1 MALDLGFLKKKSKDA
16 PASVEAKPLDVIDTP
31 DSPDSEF
38 APLGGQPPESD
49 DYTLAAPEPEDD
61 IAGPVSAMGRPAT
74 ISIDRRPRFAK
85 ARVSL
90 IDRFL
95 AWRLPIIGRRGANV
109 QVQALMIIMAVC
121 AAVVVIVLAYDARL
135 SANGTLQTEIVGET
149 LMHTQR
155 LAKAAPYAIQG
166 NAVAFTE
173 LKDSRD
179 QIDANLDALI
189 KGDSQRSLS
198 ASSATIQP
206 KLSALA
212 DHWAATR
219 AAASTIVSEEKALLA
234 FSDIVK
240 RINDATPRLLQLT
253 EEISALKLQSSASS
267 REIAASGQLVMLT
280 QRLGKSANSLVSGE
294 TANAEIALTLSR
306 DINLFRDL
314 TQALLSGSDTLR
326 IAASTD
332 NETRVRLQELSK
344 VYGEFQSA
352 IAGALNGL
360 QSIVQAKDGELAIL
374 RDAEPLRKEVSELQK
389 SFQGE
394 QSDRILNFWVMG
406 FFGLMVL
413 MCAVGVAKVLLD
425 DTHKRAL
432 EAEAQRG
439 EAERLEDEAKRTNER
454 NQAAILRL
462 MNELQEVADGNLTLQ
477 ASVTEDIT
485 GAIADSVNFTVEELR
500 GLVSRING
508 TAEQVNT
515 ASTAARDIATRLLT
529 ASEAQSREIKDTGEK
544 VLRMAAQISDVSRS
558 AGESALVARTSLEA
572 AERGQRAVFN
582 QIAGMN
588 EIREQIQETAKRIKR
603 LGESSQ
609 EIGEIVELITDITE
623 QTNVLA
629 LNAAIQAASAGEAG
643 RGFSVVAEEV
653 QRLADRSA
661 EAAKQIGA
669 LVRTIQTDTQDAVA
683 AMEKSTQGVVEGTKL
698 SDAAGTALADI
709 GRVSRQLSELIE
721 RIAGSTTE
729 QATSAGGVAQSIE
742 HILTVTEQTSQG
754 TRQAAQSI
762 GQLATLARELK
773 ASVARF
779 RVT

>member
-1 MALDLGFLKKKSKDA
+1 MALDLGFLKKKGK
-16 PASVEAKPLDVIDTP
+16 ASSASLGDEASGSNP
-31 DSPDSEF
+31 DSFMD
-38 APLGGQPPESD
+38 D
-49 DYTLAAPEPEDD
+49 DYASLTGGLSQPAPKAAS
-61 IAGPVSAMGRPAT
+61 GSAKSRPGSVALEL
-74 ISIDRRPRFAK
+74 RPRATANSHRSFAE
-85 ARVSL
+85 
-90 IDRFL
+90 RFI
-95 AWRLPIIGRRGANV
+95 AWQIPVIGHHSAKTQYRLLLMVMAFCALVVGA
-109 QVQALMIIMAVC
+109 
-121 AAVVVIVLAYDARL
+121 VLVYDANM
-135 SANGTLQTEIVGET
+135 SANGATQTEIVGQM

-166 NAVAFTE
+166 NTAAFAQ
-173 LKDSRD
+173 LRDSRD
-179 QIDANLDALI
+179 QIDSSLEALI
-189 KGDSQRSLS
+189 SGNRERGLS
-198 ASSATIQP
+198 ASSADIQP
-206 KLSALA
+206 RLSGFSERWATTRK
-212 DHWAATR
+212 AAT
-219 AAASTIVSEEKALLA
+219 SIIDEEAALLA
-234 FSDIVK
+234 FGSIVK

-253 EEISALKLQSSASS
+253 EEISALKLQSGASN
-267 REIAASGQLVMLT
+267 REIAAAGQLVMLT
-280 QRLGKSANSLVSGE
+280 QRLGKSANSMVSGDS
-294 TANAEIALTLSR
+294 ANAETALTLGR

-314 TQALLSGSDTLR
+314 TEALLSGSNTLR
-326 IAASTD
+326 IEAAKDS
-332 NETRVRLQELSK
+332 ETRVRLQELAK
-344 VYGEFQSA
+344 VYEAFQNEIS
-352 IAGALNGL
+352 GALDSL
-360 QSIVQAKDGELAIL
+360 SSIVQAKEGELTIVQA
-374 RDAEPLRKEVSELQK
+374 AEPLRLEVTDLQRAY
-389 SFQGE
+389 GAE
-394 QSDRILNFWVMG
+394 QDGRVLNFWLMG
-406 FFGLMVL
+406 LFGFMVL
-413 MCAVGVAKVLLD
+413 ASAVGVAKVLLD
-425 DTHKRAL
+425 DANKRAL
-432 EAEAQRG
+432 EAETQRG
-439 EAERLEDEAKRTNER
+439 EALRLEDEAKRTNER

-529 ASEAQSREIKDTGEK
+529 ASEAQSREIKNTGEK
-544 VLRMAAQISDVSRS
+544 VLKMAAQINDVSKS
-558 AGESALVARTSLEA
+558 AGESAKVARTSLEA
-572 AERGQRAVFN
+572 AERGQRAVQN
-582 QIAGMN
+582 QITGMN
-588 EIREQIQETAKRIKR
+588 DIRDQIQETSKRIKR

-683 AMEKSTQGVVEGTKL
+683 AMEQSTQGVVEGAKL
-698 SDAAGTALADI
+698 SDATGTALADI

-721 RIAGSTTE
+721 RIAGTTNE
-729 QATSAGGVAQSIE
+729 QATSAGGVAKSIE